1 MKEQTQIDMKKM
13 IILAAAA
20 AVLCACG
27 PSRGVTN
34 VYKAGDLPLEEN
46 TDVNVGYGTVD
57 RSELTYSVNQLDIDE
72 KEIVSYNDIWEY
84 MRGRVPGVTIG
95 PSEPGKTPSITVRGI
110 NSINLSTQPLIMVDG
125 VETDDPSF
133 LNPNDIGSVSVLKD
147 ASAAIYG
154 TRGGNGV
161 ILITTKSSQEQ
172 ARLEAKAKKEAREA
186 ARAAREA
193 KKAARKK

>member
-1 MKEQTQIDMKKM
+1 MKKT

-34 VYKAGDLPLEEN
+34 VYSSGDLPLEEN
-46 TDVNVGYGTVD
+46 TGVNVGYGTVD
-57 RSELTYSVNQLDIDE
+57 KSELTYSVNQLDIDE
-72 KEIVSYNDIWEY
+72 KEIVSYTDIWEY
-84 MRGRVPGVTIG
+84 MRGRVPGVIIG
-95 PSEPGKTPSITVRGI
+95 PPEAGKTPSITVRGI

-193 KKAARKK
+193 KKAERKK